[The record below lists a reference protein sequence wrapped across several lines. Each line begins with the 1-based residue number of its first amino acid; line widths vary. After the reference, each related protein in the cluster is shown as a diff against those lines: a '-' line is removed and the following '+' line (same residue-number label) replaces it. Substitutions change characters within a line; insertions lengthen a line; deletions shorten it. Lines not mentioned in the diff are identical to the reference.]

1 MSDDTK
7 ADALDLPLISDFQQV
22 TLIPEQGIGN

>member
-7 ADALDLPLISDFQQV
+7 ADALDLHLISDFQQV
-22 TLIPEQGIGN
+22 TLIPEQCIGN